1 MSNVYQ
7 DNNILSIIA
16 IVLFILLLFF
26 DTIVIILSFII
37 KTTKNPRLFYFTIN
51 VLIAN
56 FLLIF
61 TYLINFFTPYE
72 KENDEKILKNTDL
85 CKLQAIILSGLTSSI
100 DLIVLLITF
109 FSYKYISSDYSLE
122 NLSKF
127 TFFIIMILP
136 YICPLLINIIVGI
149 FNDYEFNGVFC
160 FATKKKLFNK
170 VSIDILICYS
180 FKYFLLII
188 AICYIIKINKFL
200 KKKLVDKE
208 RNQQKLF
215 ILKRFSL
222 LIIQIIGM
230 IPATVI
236 RTNEIIFSHQINL
249 WEFWII
255 IITYSVCGFL
265 FALVY
270 LWISGIFN
278 YFYNKKSPNNSN
290 NINIDDSISD
300 IGLSNSNSKDN
311 SSSNDKEKKLL
322 KEMDEKEF

>member
-7 DNNILSIIA
+7 DNNILSLIA
-16 IVLFILLLFF
+16 IVLFTLLFLF
-26 DTIVIILSFII
+26 DSIVIILSFII
-37 KTTKNPRLFYFTIN
+37 KKTKNPRLFYLTIN
-51 VLIAN
+51 VLIVN
-56 FLLIF
+56 FLCIIS
-61 TYLINFFTPYE
+61 YLMNLFTPYDDENGE
-72 KENDEKILKNTDL
+72 KKLKNTDL
-85 CKLQAIILSGLTSSI
+85 CKLQAVILSGFTSTV

-149 FNDYEFNGVFC
+149 FNDYIFNGVFC

-180 FKYFLLII
+180 LKYFLLII
-188 AICYIIKINKFL
+188 AICYIIKIYKFL
-200 KKKLVDKE
+200 KKQLVDKE

-230 IPATVI
+230 IPATII
-236 RTNEIIFSHQINL
+236 RTNEIIFSDQIDL
-249 WEFWII
+249 WKFWII